1 LRNGC
6 GVGTRDKIVTRV
18 EVQCVVSR
26 HFLERLVAA
35 RQKML
40 AVPVAATSKPKLV
53 GAGMCTAAVHL
64 VVDEAELERL
74 FATGARPGPAL
85 ATARSVDGPGA

>member
-1 LRNGC
+1 MV
-6 GVGTRDKIVTRV
+6 VGGGTDARDKIVTRV
-18 EVQCVVSR
+18 EVQCVLSR

-40 AVPVAATSKPKLV
+40 PVPVAAPSKPNLV
-53 GAGMCTAAVHL
+53 GAGMPTAAVHL
-64 VVDEAELERL
+64 VVDAAELERL
-74 FATGARPGPAL
+74 FAAAAGPGPSL